1 MPPCGSRC
9 WYSNMN
15 SGSVSFSSTLARVN
29 SPSTT
34 AAVRNDDEMIAV
46 RRFGIRARRN
56 VVPQPAPRLREA
68 STSVLHVDR
77 PHAGVDR
84 PERER
89 QREHGVE
96 RDERDSRS

>member
-15 SGSVSFSSTLARVN
+15 SGSVSFSSTLAKVN

-34 AAVRNDDEMIAV
+34 AKVRNDDEMIAV
-46 RRFGIRARRN
+46 RRFGIRARRS

-68 STSVLHVDR
+68 STSVLTSIARTPASIARNVNGS
-77 PHAGVDR
+77 ASTV
-84 PERER
+84 
-89 QREHGVE
+89 
-96 RDERDSRS
+96 